1 MRETTVRGYFANGK
15 GDAECVVHAKP
26 EWANARGLRAI
37 TDEEAALISARWKVD
52 VADTDPL
59 PRMFRS
65 EFINPAASSLVP
77 GMTARLAEHD
87 ARVSEVIQQAT
98 EAFEA
103 ISRSDNSR
111 ITALEQQVTK
121 IQDILVN
128 LAERWGK
135 Q

>member
-1 MRETTVRGYFANGK
+1 MAEEHHHDPTLDPRTCARL
-15 GDAECVVHAKP
+15 DA
-26 EWANARGLRAI
+26 L
-37 TDEEAALISARWKVD
+37 EEAILNGNVVPLQT
-52 VADTDPL
+52 VAAGKPVA
-59 PRMFRS
+59 P
-65 EFINPAASSLVP
+65 E
-77 GMTARLAEHD
+77 MTARLAEHD

-103 ISRSDNSR
+103 ISRSDSER

>member
-1 MRETTVRGYFANGK
+1 M
-15 GDAECVVHAKP
+15 AEDHDPTLDSRTCARIEALEQAILSGNVIPLQTMAAESSIAP
-26 EWANARGLRAI
+26 E
-37 TDEEAALISARWKVD
+37 
-52 VADTDPL
+52 
-59 PRMFRS
+59 
-65 EFINPAASSLVP
+65 
-77 GMTARLAEHD
+77 MTARLAEHD

-103 ISRSDNSR
+103 IAHSDNSR

-121 IQDILVN
+121 IKGILVN